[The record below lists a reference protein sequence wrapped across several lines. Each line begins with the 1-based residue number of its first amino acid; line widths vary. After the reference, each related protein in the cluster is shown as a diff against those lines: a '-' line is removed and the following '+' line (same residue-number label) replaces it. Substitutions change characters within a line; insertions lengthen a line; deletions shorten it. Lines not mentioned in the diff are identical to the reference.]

1 MRAAECCTSTDLRTV
16 GMEATGRIAICRS
29 RRREA
34 PYPSKRGREAPC
46 PSKII
51 VKRRVHRREQEGV
64 PRLLHRG
71 ALRGRLGPRGLGGE
85 GDPRRPSADQGGLRD
100 HEGRRAVRDRD
111 AREPAS
117 HGLHPRARRP
127 YAHAQAPAQRRGD
140 PQAHRQGR
148 AARVYARAARPALRQ
163 GAGGDLGGPR
173 LIKKKK
179 RKTPD
184 RKGARK
190 ATRKTKAAAQAGGR
204 TGAFI
209 LARAGATGTAQ
220 AEPST
225 PQEQLAFDIYKELV
239 EINTVTATGDTGRA
253 ADAMAARLR
262 AAGFPDADVQVFKP
276 APRKGNVVARLHGT
290 GAKRP
295 MILMAHLDVVEA
307 KQEDW
312 SVDPFKLTEKD
323 GHYYARGSSDDKFMA
338 AAWVAILARYRK
350 EGYKPD
356 RDLILGLETDE
367 GTLDKD
373 GGGITWR
380 RQNPRDLI
388 RGGFALK

>member
-85 GDPRRPSADQGGLRD
+85 GDPRRPRADQGGLRD
-100 HEGRRAVRDRD
+100 HEGRGALRDRD

-127 YAHAQAPAQRRGD
+127 HAHAQAPAQRRGD

-148 AARVYARAARPALRQ
+148 AARVHARAARPALRQ
-163 GAGGDLGGPR
+163 GPGENRGGSRQGQKAAR
-173 LIKKKK
+173 Q
-179 RKTPD
+179 TPD
-184 RKGARK
+184 RKGARM
-190 ATRKTKAAAQAGGR
+190 ATRTTKAAAQAGVR
-204 TGAFI
+204 KAAVI
-209 LARAGATGTAQ
+209 LALAAATGVAQ
-220 AEPST
+220 AQPST

-276 APRKGNVVARLHGT
+276 APRKGSVVARLRGT
-290 GAKRP
+290 GAKKP

-307 KQEDW
+307 KPVDW
-312 SVDPFKLTEKD
+312 SVDPFKLTEKG

-338 AAWVAILARYRK
+338 AAWGAILARYRK

-356 RDLILGLETDE
+356 RDLILVLETDE
-367 GTLDKD
+367 ETRDKD
-373 GGGITWR
+373 GVGITWLLKN
-380 RQNPRDLI
+380 QPHPIGAD
-388 RGGFALK
+388 FAL